1 MNLTYRIIWIEDNEE
16 YIESLDRSTL
26 LRHVQE
32 QGFDLDITF
41 KTSPEDIALEVDG
54 NAYDLMVIDY
64 QITEDNQHDG
74 DATENDGSGKT
85 GDDVIK
91 SVREHDCL
99 TEVIFYSGSPTHTL
113 RRLAADRELEGVFF
127 SDRDQEVLIRKICDV
142 FDLTVRKV
150 VDVANM
156 RGIVMAGVADIDH
169 QLSGLLL
176 KLHESL
182 GAVDKEKHHKKIFKK
197 MLERE
202 KAVKK
207 LVQDQDNELLKNVYA
222 AIKSLEEL
230 EPKNFD
236 SLIGLREFDSY
247 SRVEAAA
254 SLCGKH
260 QTLSDAKGIIE
271 EIKFL
276 LKWRNALA
284 HQCPTNNG
292 GVYTFEPDEG
302 VPEPFD
308 DARTLDL
315 RKRLRD
321 HRLHL
326 AEILTKVPTIG
337 QE

>member
-1 MNLTYRIIWIEDNEE
+1 
-16 YIESLDRSTL
+16 TL
-26 LRHVQE
+26 ERYVQE

-41 KTSPEDIALEVDG
+41 RTSPEDIALEVDG
-54 NAYDLMVIDY
+54 SAYDLMVIDY
-64 QITEDNQHDG
+64 QITEDNRHDETG
-74 DATENDGSGKT
+74 KENARGSKT

-99 TEVIFYSGSPTHTL
+99 TEVIFYSGSPTPTL

-127 SDRDQEVLIRKICDV
+127 SDRDHEVLIRKICDV

-169 QLSGLLL
+169 QLSDLLI
-176 KLHESL
+176 KLHECL
-182 GAVDKEKHHKKIFKK
+182 DAENKEKHHKKIFKR

-202 KAVKK
+202 RSVKL
-207 LVQDQDNELLKNVYA
+207 LVQDQDNDLLKNVYA
-222 AIKSLEEL
+222 AIKSLAEL

-254 SLCGKH
+254 SLCGKY
-260 QTLSDAKGIIE
+260 QALSDEKRIIE

-284 HQCPTNNG
+284 HQCPTNNEG
-292 GVYTFEPDEG
+292 IYTFEPDEG

-326 AEILTKVPTIG
+326 AEILTKVPTSG
-337 QE
+337 QG